1 MCCMSVVS
9 DFKSL
14 KQYNI
19 QAFYN
24 DPVISSD
31 NLHDNEDKDGSDN
44 GNDLQKSSKP
54 EIKHVGKVPPEEEAS
69 SPASSGQ

>member
-24 DPVISSD
+24 NPVISSD
-31 NLHDNEDKDGSDN
+31 SLHENEDKDGSDN
-44 GNDLQKSSKP
+44 GQKSSKP
-54 EIKHVGKVPPEEEAS
+54 NIKHIGKVPPEEEAS
-69 SPASSGQ
+69 SPASSDQ